1 MSEAEVNKALIWLH
15 RYLEKAIPAS
25 CNFSDEIHKILSP
38 LHRYLDPY
46 YPHHLIIQDDT
57 KTAWFVAYIA
67 SYLVCGKRIAVD
79 LVAYLDRQVVRF
91 LRTSSCLKFNDILP
105 EVKGLSDEEKVGCYL
120 SERYLLP
127 FSAILH
133 PGQGKYYSQR
143 LLSLINRIID
153 TLHNTS
159 RNINLSPAFEELL
172 RFINEV
178 LSRTPP
184 TGNYPT
190 GDITYTLDEILLL
203 LDDLLGQLTCGQV
216 MSDENLLRWKKTLSL
231 KIRTL
236 IILIKPESDDLR
248 LHYHR
253 KLVLVTLLAITPWLG
268 QDSAYLHKSFQSLHQ
283 HLGFAQPITLD
294 FLQSLLEDI
303 ETYLLLGKCNDYFQR
318 IKKWEKA
325 CNLFF
330 ALHRERCFV
339 YPNDN
344 TSALNIQGTHDE
356 FPIPYPLSSPSIEDN
371 IPSPSPQ
378 QTNSR
383 KDKHKPVKA
392 KYPYLDNISSPNI
405 QSPTYYPFPDFT
417 STSRSRTSCDAALTT
432 LTT

>member
-15 RYLEKAIPAS
+15 HYLEKAIPAP
-25 CNFSDEIHKILSP
+25 CNFGHEIRGILAC
-38 LHRYLDPY
+38 LDRYLDPY
-46 YPHHLIIQDDT
+46 YPYHLIIQDDT

-67 SYLVCGKRIAVD
+67 TYIIAGKRIAVD

-91 LRTSSCLKFNDILP
+91 LRASSCLKFNDTLP
-105 EVKGLSDEEKVGCYL
+105 ESKGLSDEEKIGCYL

-143 LLSLINRIID
+143 LLSLINRIVD
-153 TLHNTS
+153 TLTTCDHK
-159 RNINLSPAFEELL
+159 LSKSFEELL
-172 RFINEV
+172 RFLNEV

-203 LDDLLGQLTCGQV
+203 LDDLLGQLTCGQPI
-216 MSDENLLRWKKTLSL
+216 SNANLLRWKKTLSL
-231 KIRTL
+231 KVRTL
-236 IILIKPESDDLR
+236 IILIQPEDANLR

-253 KLVLVTLLAITPWLG
+253 KLVLVTLLAIIPWLNE
-268 QDSAYLHKSFQSLHQ
+268 DSAYLCKSFQSLQHQ
-283 HLGFAQPITLD
+283 LGFAQPITLD

-303 ETYLLLGKCNDYFQR
+303 ETYLLLGKNKDYYQR

-325 CNLFF
+325 CYSFF
-330 ALHRERCFV
+330 ASHRERCFV
-339 YPNDN
+339 YPDLR
-344 TSALNIQGTHDE
+344 TYEGS
-356 FPIPYPLSSPSIEDN
+356 PISYPDISSSPILVSP
-371 IPSPSPQ
+371 PS
-378 QTNSR
+378 
-383 KDKHKPVKA
+383 KDKKKTQTR
-392 KYPYLDNISSPNI
+392 YPYVDNISSP
-405 QSPTYYPFPDFT
+405 TYCPVPDFT
-417 STSRSRTSCDAALTT
+417 STSRSRTSRDAALTT